1 MILNQNE
8 ETKLIHKEHLQE
20 VLRINRKED
29 SSLLFKV
36 ISKNRLS
43 RRIFLKLIMFLTK
56 YSKYIWLLLI
66 DNSSKY
72 LPSSN
77 IAGKYKSFLNT
88 IVIPGGTLSIERK

>member
-36 ISKNRLS
+36 IS
-43 RRIFLKLIMFLTK
+43 I
-56 YSKYIWLLLI
+56 
-66 DNSSKY
+66 
-72 LPSSN
+72 
-77 IAGKYKSFLNT
+77 
-88 IVIPGGTLSIERK
+88 